1 MMIRRKGQTG
11 ELVETDLLPHAPHMR
26 VHLPPSTSNRVLKP
40 LHRPS
45 TMATPLHVHPHF
57 APEEAAA
64 VAAEFV
70 SSELWATD
78 LANSQ
83 VLTTCPARSPSF

>member
-1 MMIRRKGQTG
+1 MLRRRRDDQIGRG
-11 ELVETDLLPHAPHMR
+11 ETRPGGDRFAAAPPLHESG
-26 VHLPPSTSNRVLKP
+26 HLPPSTSNCVLKP

-70 SSELWATD
+70 SSEHTISA
-78 LANSQ
+78 
-83 VLTTCPARSPSF
+83 